1 MDKHLSQFHFIN
13 IAPNHIKRH
22 LKALYIDNN
31 RENPNNYM
39 TAYEQTFGDSGE
51 EKPFFLTGRNLQQ
64 DQVRSGH
71 LPQLVGE
78 NKGRQDKACLLA
90 FKTRANGSSGL
101 KWLRSLLIGS
111 RKQAA
116 SKTLSKQHT

>member
-51 EKPFFLTGRNLQQ
+51 EKPFFFNRKKSPAGPGQEWPSAATGWREQ
-64 DQVRSGH
+64 R
-71 LPQLVGE
+71 
-78 NKGRQDKACLLA
+78 
-90 FKTRANGSSGL
+90 KTG
-101 KWLRSLLIGS
+101 
-111 RKQAA
+111 
-116 SKTLSKQHT
+116 

>member
-51 EKPFFLTGRNLQQ
+51 ENPFF
-64 DQVRSGH
+64 
-71 LPQLVGE
+71 
-78 NKGRQDKACLLA
+78 
-90 FKTRANGSSGL
+90 
-101 KWLRSLLIGS
+101 
-111 RKQAA
+111 
-116 SKTLSKQHT
+116 